1 MSVCAGRRALLA
13 VLSMLC
19 VLPCASAS
27 ASARHDRTEAGIVRA
42 MNKIR
47 TQYNLPRLH
56 VNGGLAR
63 AADVHSATM
72 ARNRVLAHGDTY
84 RRVRRYV
91 RTRKVGENLA
101 YMTGCNAQTIVQM
114 WMNSAAHRQIMLSGK
129 FRRVGVAKRNS
140 SRICFVT
147 ADFASSR

>member
-13 VLSMLC
+13 VLSIALRPALR
-19 VLPCASAS
+19 VRVRVRPP
-27 ASARHDRTEAGIVRA
+27 RPHRGEHRAGDEQDPGA
-42 MNKIR
+42 
-47 TQYNLPRLH
+47 YNLPRLR

-63 AADVHSATM
+63 AADVHSASM
-72 ARNRVLAHGDTY
+72 ARRRVLAHGDTG

-91 RTRKVGENLA
+91 RSRKVGENLA
-101 YMTGCNAQTIVQM
+101 YMTGCKAPTIVQM
-114 WMNSAAHRQIMLSGK
+114 WMNSAGHRQIMLSRG

-147 ADFASSR
+147 ADFASRS